1 MDQIAV
7 GSPRPNARIIG
18 VVYLS
23 YFLTAFLGGF
33 LLKGFVVSGDAA
45 ATANSILAHEALYRS
60 GFAVGLIANV
70 LYIAVATLLYG
81 LFEPVNRI
89 LSLLAAFVGLVG
101 CAIQI
106 FAGLLQLAPFV
117 VLGES
122 HALNAFNVEQ
132 LQMAAQLCLKLY
144 SQTFSISLVMFAF
157 YDLLVGYLI
166 FTSTFLPRII
176 GVIMMCAGA
185 GWLAFVWPPLA
196 TAMSPYVLP
205 FGALAELLLT
215 LWLIV
220 KGVDTS
226 RWRGK
231 VGTEFVAGA

>member
-1 MDQIAV
+1 
-7 GSPRPNARIIG
+7 
-18 VVYLS
+18 
-23 YFLTAFLGGF
+23 
-33 LLKGFVVSGDAA
+33 
-45 ATANSILAHEALYRS
+45 
-60 GFAVGLIANV
+60 
-70 LYIAVATLLYG
+70 
-81 LFEPVNRI
+81 
-89 LSLLAAFVGLVG
+89 
-101 CAIQI
+101 
-106 FAGLLQLAPFV
+106 
-117 VLGES
+117 
-122 HALNAFNVEQ
+122 
-132 LQMAAQLCLKLY
+132 
-144 SQTFSISLVMFAF
+144 MFAF